1 MRPSVSRGVALGFLV
16 VIAIL
21 VGSAVITFRNAGLL
35 LRTGESV
42 SHTLVSLDLLKGL
55 QAELLDA
62 ETGQRGYMLTGE
74 ERYLEPYH
82 RALGQLASSF
92 LRLRKEMAND
102 PEQLERLGRLE
113 GLVREKIQ
121 ELEAT
126 VALRKEQ
133 GFEAAVQVVRTDQ
146 GKRLMDEI
154 RTELEE
160 RVRHEEALLMDYAER
175 LERGAY
181 LTLASFSAASLLSV
195 VLLVLTYLL
204 VAREIKIRKENE
216 AALQRLN
223 REMAQNI
230 AELQARTGEMLSL
243 SEMGSYLQACLSA
256 EDAAAAASRFA
267 EKLFPVGGGVLYLMH
282 PSRNY
287 LEAIA
292 HWGGVECREPTL
304 PPEAC
309 WGLRRGQLHFTDGAE
324 PGLACPH
331 LESEPERPFLSVC
344 APMLA
349 HGDLLGLLHLRYRR
363 SEAQKGGD
371 VFSSHQRMLVN
382 TVAEQVGLAIANLRL
397 RDSLQQQSIRDPLT
411 GLYNRRFL
419 EEVLER
425 ELARARRRQAPLALV
440 IADVDRFKGFND
452 SFGHEAGDMVLQS
465 LARLLKSGLRDS
477 DIVCRYGGEEFVLI
491 LPEATASGARE
502 RAEALRC
509 AVHGLQLHYREQA
522 LGPVTISLGVAAFP
536 EHGDSSRALL
546 AAADAALYEAKR
558 SGRDRV
564 AVANTAGPSQ

>member
-1 MRPSVSRGVALGFLV
+1 MRPGVSRGVALGFLV
-16 VIAIL
+16 VLAIL
-21 VGSAVITFRNAGLL
+21 VGGAVVTFGNSGRL

-42 SHTLVSLDLLKGL
+42 THTLVSLALLKNLQADLLN
-55 QAELLDA
+55 A
-62 ETGQRGYMLTGE
+62 ETGQRGYLLTGE

-82 RALGQLASSF
+82 RALQRLEAP
-92 LRLRKEMAND
+92 LIRLREEMAND

-113 GLVREKIQ
+113 GLVRKKIQ

-154 RTELEE
+154 LAELTELVRREE
-160 RVRHEEALLMDYAER
+160 EVLVRYAHR
-175 LERGAY
+175 LERDAY

-195 VLLVLTYLL
+195 VLLALTYLG
-204 VAREIKIRKENE
+204 VAREIKVRREGE

-230 AELQARTGEMLSL
+230 AKLQARTGEMLSL

-256 EDAAAAASRFA
+256 EDAAAAAARFA
-267 EKLFPVGGGVLYLMH
+267 EKLFPAGGGVLYLMH

-287 LEAIA
+287 LEATA
-292 HWGGVECREPTL
+292 QWGGLECREPTL
-304 PPEAC
+304 SPEAC
-309 WGLRRGQLHFTDGAE
+309 WGLRRGQLHFTDSAE
-324 PGLACPH
+324 AGLACPH
-331 LESEPERPFLSVC
+331 VEARPEDPFYSIC
-344 APMLA
+344 APLIA

-363 SEAQKGGD
+363 SEAEKGEE
-371 VFSSHQRMLVN
+371 VFSSYQRMLVN

-425 ELARARRRQAPLALV
+425 ELARARRRQVPLALV
-440 IADVDRFKGFND
+440 MADVDRFKGFND

-465 LARLLKSGLRDS
+465 LARLLKSSLRES
-477 DIVCRYGGEEFVLI
+477 DVVCRYGGEEFVLI
-491 LPEATASGARE
+491 LPETTASNARE
-502 RAEALRC
+502 RAEALRS
-509 AVHGLQLHYREQA
+509 AVHGLQLRYREQP
-522 LGPVTISLGVAAFP
+522 LGPITVSFGVAAFP
-536 EHGDSSRALL
+536 EHGGNSKALL

-564 AVANTAGPSQ
+564 VAT